1 MIGERRGRMLRGA
14 GLLGLVVLCSI
25 GILIA
30 LGRWPGFWVM
40 VNTLLQARQ
49 G

>member
-1 MIGERRGRMLRGA
+1 MIGERRGRMVLGA
-14 GLLGLVVLCSI
+14 GLLGLVALCCI
-25 GILIA
+25 GTLIA